1 MQLPIMNCL
10 YHLCGK
16 SCFWASVEM
25 NIQNKRETNWIL
37 VLKTILPLLFVGVII
52 SCEKFANSSTTAKY
66 DKIATLPD
74 STFAKIHNQIY
85 DNPSAARAWSL
96 SLLDSLDANDK
107 ISRIKLMKY
116 IGSSYVFETNYPEAI
131 KYYNEALAEAE
142 SIHFYDEIANINN
155 NLGTVFNESGSYT
168 SAYIHLV
175 AALDNYELAGT
186 PEKKEG
192 TLNNIGL
199 TYLNLNNH
207 KKALEYFERALDT
220 SAQPKNPILAATI
233 LNNIALCYSNEKK
246 EVAALESLNNSIA
259 LSEQHNNQYSLCISY
274 KIMGDIHQSSGDF
287 EKAFEAYTKSERIAQ
302 EGKLFQQI
310 AFAKIGL
317 GRVLLDQ
324 ANVDEALKY
333 GLEVLKMAEA
343 KNSNLL
349 KTDAHFL
356 LSMIYQQKKDY
367 QKSLEH
373 FQQHVRLKEEMN
385 NNTIVNQIYDVELKH
400 LDQLNN
406 MQQLE
411 IDKKELAISNKN
423 NLLFFM
429 SLVFILLLIGLYL
442 AYRNHQHK
450 QAAKL
455 RGTVIEMNKK
465 RSNAA
470 LEAEIRERKRI
481 GQNLHD
487 SLGYLLSLAGIQA
500 SVLHKK
506 KNISEEKRTELLA
519 SLMESIDEA
528 FTEVRNISHN
538 LSPSLL
544 SERGLKGAL
553 QNISNRVNKSSK
565 LRMTFDTFGLDEN
578 LDGLIENVL
587 YRTLQE
593 IVNNTL
599 KHAEASELFVQITQ
613 DEKEINLI
621 AEDNGK
627 GFDYEVV
634 RHNTGMGLANITS
647 GIENLN
653 GTIFIDAKA
662 GRGTIISIII
672 PLR

>member
-1 MQLPIMNCL
+1 MIHKDKINTV
-10 YHLCGK
+10 
-16 SCFWASVEM
+16 W
-25 NIQNKRETNWIL
+25 RL
-37 VLKTILPLLFVGVII
+37 VLKTLLSLLFVWVII
-52 SCEKFANSSTTAKY
+52 SCDESANGSTTAEYEKT
-66 DKIATLPD
+66 ATLPD
-74 STFAKIHNQIY
+74 STFAEIHNQIY
-85 DNPSAARAWSL
+85 DNPSAARARSL

-107 ISRIKLMKY
+107 ISRIKLKKY

-131 KYYNEALAEAE
+131 QYYNEALAAAE
-142 SIHFYDEIANINN
+142 SIKLYDEIANINN

-186 PEKKEG
+186 PEKREG

-199 TYLNLNNH
+199 TYLNLNNY
-207 KKALEYFERALDT
+207 KKALEFFEMALDT
-220 SAQPKNPILAATI
+220 SAQPKNPILASSI
-233 LNNIALCYSNEKK
+233 LNNIALCYRHENNTSE
-246 EVAALESLNNSIA
+246 ALDYLDRSIQ
-259 LSEQHNNQYSLCISY
+259 LSEKSNNQYSLCISY
-274 KIMGDIHQSSGDF
+274 KIMGDIYIDSDKF
-287 EKAFEAYTKSERIAQ
+287 EKALEAYSRSERIAI
-302 EGKLFQQI
+302 EGQLFQQI
-310 AFAKIGL
+310 AFAKSGL
-317 GRVLLDQ
+317 GRAQLAL
-324 ANVDEALKY
+324 ANIDEALKY
-333 GLEVLKMAEA
+333 GLEVLKMGEA

-356 LSMIYQQKKDY
+356 LSMIYQEKKDY

-373 FQQHVRLKEEMN
+373 FKQHVALKEEMS

-400 LDQLNN
+400 LDQLNHL
-406 MQQLE
+406 QQLE
-411 IDKKELAISNKN
+411 IDKKELTISNKN
-423 NLLFFM
+423 NLLFFL
-429 SLVFILLLIGLYL
+429 SLVFVLLLSGLYL
-442 AYRNHQHK
+442 LYRNHQHK

-455 RGTVIEMNKK
+455 KSAVIEMNKK

-487 SLGYLLSLAGIQA
+487 SLGYLLSLAGLQA

-506 KNISEEKRTELLA
+506 KNISEEKRTELLD

-528 FTEVRNISHN
+528 FNEVRNISHN

-553 QNISNRVNKSSK
+553 QNISNRVNQSSK
-565 LRMTFDTFGLDEN
+565 LRMTFDTFGLNEN

-613 DEKEINLI
+613 DDKEINLI

-627 GFDYEVV
+627 GFDYELV
-634 RHNTGMGLANITS
+634 RNDSGMGLANITS

-672 PLR
+672 PLRQ

>member
-1 MQLPIMNCL
+1 MRCFAINKNDTVFRYVAKAILLSLFSM
-10 YHLCGK
+10 GTV
-16 SCFWASVEM
+16 SCYQTDSSY
-25 NIQNKRETNWIL
+25 KKETY
-37 VLKTILPLLFVGVII
+37 LKYTAATI
-52 SCEKFANSSTTAKY
+52 A
-66 DKIATLPD
+66 D
-74 STFAKIHNQIY
+74 SIFEEIHNQVY
-85 DNPSAARAWSL
+85 DNPSLARSRSFEILAS
-96 SLLDSLDANDK
+96 LDSSDK

-131 KYYNEALAEAE
+131 KYYNKALAEAE
-142 SIHFYDEIANINN
+142 AIQFYSEIANINN

-175 AALDNYELAGT
+175 AALDNYELAGI
-186 PEKKEG
+186 PDKKGG

-207 KKALEYFERALDT
+207 KKALQYFEEALDT
-220 SAQPKNPILAATI
+220 NPQPKNPILAATV
-233 LNNIALCYSNEKK
+233 LNNIALCNGFENNT
-246 EVAALESLNNSIA
+246 AIALENLNHSIQ
-259 LSEQHNNQYSLCISY
+259 LSEKNNNQYSLCISY
-274 KIMGDIHQSSGDF
+274 KIMGDIYQNSKEY
-287 EKAFEAYTKSERIAQ
+287 EKAFEAYKHSERIAQ

-317 GRVLLDQ
+317 GRVLLDW
-324 ANVDEALKY
+324 NRIPEALKE
-333 GLEVLKMAEA
+333 GLEVLDMAEE

-356 LSMIYQQKKDY
+356 LSMIYQEKKDY

-373 FQQHVRLKEEMN
+373 FQKNVSLKEEMN

-423 NLLFFM
+423 NLLFFV
-429 SLVFILLLIGLYL
+429 SLVFMLLLIGLYL
-442 AYRNHQHK
+442 AYRNRQHK
-450 QAAKL
+450 QEAKL
-455 RGTVIEMNKK
+455 RDTVIEMNKK

-487 SLGYLLSLAGIQA
+487 SLGYLLSLAGLQA

-506 KNISEEKRTELLA
+506 KHISDEKRNELIQ

-528 FTEVRNISHN
+528 FNEVRNISHN

-553 QNISNRVNKSSK
+553 KNISARVNQSTK
-565 LRMTFDTFGLDEN
+565 LHMTYDTFGLGEN
-578 LDGLIENVL
+578 LDDLIENAL

-593 IVNNTL
+593 IVNNTI
-599 KHAEASELFVQITQ
+599 KHADASELFIQIAQ
-613 DEKEINLI
+613 DEKEITLM

-627 GFDYEVV
+627 GFNYELVG
-634 RHNTGMGLANITS
+634 NESGMGLANITS

-653 GTIFIDAKA
+653 GTIFIDTKP

-672 PLR
+672 PLK

>member
-1 MQLPIMNCL
+1 MR
-10 YHLCGK
+10 
-16 SCFWASVEM
+16 CFAIIKNDTVFR
-25 NIQNKRETNWIL
+25 NVAKA
-37 VLKTILPLLFVGVII
+37 VLLLLFSMAIVC
-52 SCEKFANSSTTAKY
+52 CEQKDGIYKKKGFFNTA
-66 DKIATLPD
+66 ATIPD
-74 STFAKIHNQIY
+74 SIFEEIHNQVY
-85 DNPSAARAWSL
+85 DNPSFARLRSL
-96 SLLDSLDANDK
+96 EILDTTNETDK
-107 ISRIKLMKY
+107 ASRIKLMKY

-131 KYYNEALAEAE
+131 RYYNKALAEAE
-142 SIHFYDEIANINN
+142 EIHFYSEIANINN

-186 PEKKEG
+186 PDKKDG

-207 KKALEYFERALDT
+207 IKALQYFEEALDT
-220 SAQPKNPILAATI
+220 NSQPKNPILAATV
-233 LNNIALCYSNEKK
+233 LNNIALCNSFGNNT
-246 EVAALESLNNSIA
+246 AIALENLNQAIK
-259 LSEQHNNQYSLCISY
+259 LSEKNNNQYSLCISY
-274 KIMGDIHQSSGDF
+274 KIMGDIYQNTRDY
-287 EKAFEAYTKSERIAQ
+287 EKAFVAYNRSERIAQ
-302 EGKLFQQI
+302 EGQLFQQI

-317 GRVLLDQ
+317 GRVLL
-324 ANVDEALKY
+324 NWNRIPEALNE
-333 GLEVLKMAEA
+333 GLEVLEMAEE

-356 LSMIYQQKKDY
+356 LSMIYQEKKDY

-373 FQQHVRLKEEMN
+373 FQKNVSLKEEMN

-411 IDKKELAISNKN
+411 IDKKELSISKKN
-423 NLLFFM
+423 NLLFFV

-450 QAAKL
+450 QEAKL
-455 RGTVIEMNKK
+455 RDTVIEMNKK

-487 SLGYLLSLAGIQA
+487 SLGYLLSLAGLQA

-506 KNISEEKRTELLA
+506 KQITDEKRIELLQ

-528 FTEVRNISHN
+528 FKEVRNISHN

-553 QNISNRVNKSSK
+553 KNISTRVNQSTR
-565 LRMTFDTFGLDEN
+565 LRMTFDTFGLGEN
-578 LDGLIENVL
+578 LDDLIENAL

-593 IVNNTL
+593 IVNNTI
-599 KHAEASELFVQITQ
+599 KHADASELFIQIAQ
-613 DEKEINLI
+613 DDKEITLM

-627 GFDYEVV
+627 GFDYELVG
-634 RHNTGMGLANITS
+634 HKSGMGLANITS

-653 GTIFIDAKA
+653 GTIFIDTKS

-672 PLR
+672 PLQ

>member
-1 MQLPIMNCL
+1 MIDR
-10 YHLCGK
+10 
-16 SCFWASVEM
+16 
-25 NIQNKRETNWIL
+25 NKINTVWRL
-37 VLKTILPLLFVGVII
+37 VGPTIVTLLLIVGII
-52 SCEKFANSSTTAKY
+52 SCNESAGPYLDHKTQKSAS
-66 DKIATLPD
+66 IAE
-74 STFAKIHNQIY
+74 STFEQIHSQVY
-85 DNPSAARAWSL
+85 DNPSAARMRSL
-96 SLLDSLDANDK
+96 SLLNSLEENDK
-107 ISRIKLMKY
+107 ISRIRLMKY

-131 KYYNEALAEAE
+131 KYYNEALREAE
-142 SIHFYDEIANINN
+142 SIHLYDEIANINN

-168 SAYIHLV
+168 SAYIHFI
-175 AALDNYELAGT
+175 AALDNYELAGK

-192 TLNNIGL
+192 THNNIGL
-199 TYLNLNNH
+199 TYLNINNH
-207 KKALEYFERALDT
+207 KKALEYFELALDT
-220 SAQPKNPILAATI
+220 SAQPKNPILASTI
-233 LNNIALCYSNEKK
+233 LNNIALCYSNENKRS
-246 EVAALESLNNSIA
+246 EALENLNRSIA
-259 LSEQHNNQYSLCISY
+259 LSKKHNNQYSLCISY
-274 KIMGDIHQSSGDF
+274 KIMGDIYQKSGDF
-287 EKAFEAYTKSERIAQ
+287 EKAFEAYTKSEGIAQ
-302 EGKLFQQI
+302 EGQLFQQI
-310 AFAKIGL
+310 AFAKTGL
-317 GRVLLDQ
+317 GRVLLERG
-324 ANVDEALKY
+324 NIIEAQKV
-333 GLEVLKMAEA
+333 GLEVLDMAEA

-356 LSMIYQQKKDY
+356 LSMIYRKKYDY

-373 FQQHVRLKEEMN
+373 FQQHVALKEELN

-423 NLLFFM
+423 NLLFLL
-429 SLVFILLLIGLYL
+429 SLVFVLLLIGLYL
-442 AYRNHQHK
+442 VYRNHQHK

-455 RGTVIEMNKK
+455 RGAVIEMNKK

-487 SLGYLLSLAGIQA
+487 SLGYLLSLAGLQA

-506 KNISEEKRTELLA
+506 KNISDEKRTELIN

-528 FTEVRNISHN
+528 FNEVRNISHN

-553 QNISNRVNKSSK
+553 QNISNRVNQSSK
-565 LRMTFDTFGLDEN
+565 LRMTFDTFGLDDDLN
-578 LDGLIENVL
+578 GLIENVL

-599 KHAEASELFVQITQ
+599 KHADASELFVQITQ
-613 DEKEINLI
+613 DEKEVNLI

-627 GFDYEVV
+627 GFNYEMVK
-634 RHNTGMGLANITS
+634 NNSGMGLANITS

-662 GRGTIISIII
+662 GRGAIISIII
-672 PLR
+672 PL

>member
-1 MQLPIMNCL
+1 
-10 YHLCGK
+10 
-16 SCFWASVEM
+16 
-25 NIQNKRETNWIL
+25 
-37 VLKTILPLLFVGVII
+37 
-52 SCEKFANSSTTAKY
+52 
-66 DKIATLPD
+66 
-74 STFAKIHNQIY
+74 
-85 DNPSAARAWSL
+85 
-96 SLLDSLDANDK
+96 
-107 ISRIKLMKY
+107 MKY
-116 IGSSYVFETNYPEAI
+116 IGSSYVFETKYPEAI
-131 KYYNEALAEAE
+131 KYYNEALREAE
-142 SIHFYDEIANINN
+142 SIHLYDEIANINN

-186 PEKKEG
+186 PEKRNG

-207 KKALEYFERALDT
+207 KKALEYFELALDT
-220 SAQPKNPILAATI
+220 SAQPKNPILASTI
-233 LNNIALCYSNEKK
+233 LNNIALCYSNENKRS
-246 EVAALESLNNSIA
+246 EALEVLNRSIA
-259 LSEQHNNQYSLCISY
+259 LSKKHNNQYSLCISY
-274 KIMGDIHQSSGDF
+274 KIMGDIYQKSGDF
-287 EKAFEAYTKSERIAQ
+287 EKAFEAYTKSEGIAQ
-302 EGKLFQQI
+302 EGQLFQQI
-310 AFAKIGL
+310 AFAKTGL
-317 GRVLLDQ
+317 GRVFLERG
-324 ANVDEALKY
+324 NIIEAQKV
-333 GLEVLKMAEA
+333 GLEVLEMAEA

-356 LSMIYQQKKDY
+356 LSMIYRKKNDY

-373 FQQHVRLKEEMN
+373 FQQHVALKEELN

-423 NLLFFM
+423 NLLFLL
-429 SLVFILLLIGLYL
+429 SLVFLLLLIGLYL
-442 AYRNHQHK
+442 VYRNHQHK

-455 RGTVIEMNKK
+455 RGAVIEMNKK

-487 SLGYLLSLAGIQA
+487 SLGYLLSLAGLQA

-506 KNISEEKRTELLA
+506 KNISDEKRTELLD

-528 FTEVRNISHN
+528 FNEVRNISQN

-553 QNISNRVNKSSK
+553 QNISNRVNQSSK
-565 LRMTFDTFGLDEN
+565 LRMTFDTFGLDDDLN
-578 LDGLIENVL
+578 GLIENVL

-599 KHAEASELFVQITQ
+599 KHADASELFVQLTQ
-613 DEKEINLI
+613 DEKEVNLI

-627 GFDYEVV
+627 GFNYEMVK
-634 RHNTGMGLANITS
+634 NSSGMGLTNITS

-653 GTIFIDAKA
+653 GTIYIDAKA

-672 PLR
+672 PL